1 MFSPTANQIPM
12 LCSLTCKSIPYH
24 MRASGLHATMPMRK
38 SSFQLISKPRATE
51 PSKIRIKFMSP
62 FSTSLNASTAL
73 IPSMLTTHIQILEPR
88 MMYVWAA
95 YGNFRIEP
103 ALEPWIQGPK
113 IVGQFVSLESW
124 GGETQ
129 RWDVAPCKWSS
140 LSAERC

>member
-1 MFSPTANQIPM
+1 MASLPISMNSCIGPPIVHPESNLVKEPTAATQMFSPTANQIPM

-88 MMYVWAA
+88 MMYV
-95 YGNFRIEP
+95 
-103 ALEPWIQGPK
+103 
-113 IVGQFVSLESW
+113 
-124 GGETQ
+124 
-129 RWDVAPCKWSS
+129 
-140 LSAERC
+140 